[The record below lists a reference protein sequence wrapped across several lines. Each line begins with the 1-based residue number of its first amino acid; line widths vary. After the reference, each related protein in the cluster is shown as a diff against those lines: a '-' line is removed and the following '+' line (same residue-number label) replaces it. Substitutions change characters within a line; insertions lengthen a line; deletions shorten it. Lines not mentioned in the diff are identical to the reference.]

1 MLRWVLI
8 FLAIA
13 LISAVFGFGGIAGAA
28 AGIAKFIFYLFVIL
42 FVVSL
47 GAVYLSSPF
56 LLEAIFYSGK
66 AENLNN
72 SHL

>member
-28 AGIAKFIFYLFVIL
+28 AGIAKIIFYLFVIL

-47 GAVYLSSPF
+47 VL
-56 LLEAIFYSGK
+56 
-66 AENLNN
+66 NLINRPQK
-72 SHL
+72 

>member
-1 MLRWVLI
+1 VKILL
-8 FLAIA
+8 LAI
-13 LISAVFGFGGIAGAA
+13 LPGMLAVFLRNHLGAV
-28 AGIAKFIFYLFVIL
+28 YLKKNC
-42 FVVSL
+42 L

-66 AENLNN
+66 AENLSN